1 MLFRVSILCY
11 LLVFFTC
18 KNCNN
23 SAVVKTEESSW
34 VSLFDGSSL
43 EGWRAYNG
51 ENLPPGWAI
60 IDSVMTFSTE
70 IILEKDYDYKGSRDI
85 IYGAQEFEN
94 FELYLE
100 WKIPPGGN
108 SGIFY
113 HVVEGYSG
121 IPEIAH
127 EYQLIDDHNYTDF
140 HDITDYNRSI
150 GVDKNPHLLQ
160 PFQSTA
166 ADYAMYSPNPLK
178 KKLNPPGY
186 WNSSKIIFTSN
197 RVEHYLNGE
206 RVLEFAPWS
215 SEWENKLKTGK
226 WGFADDYGRSKVG
239 YIGLQDH
246 GSPLWFRNIK
256 IKPLP

>member
-70 IILEKDYDYKGSRDI
+70 IMLEKDYDYKGSRDI

-113 HVVEGYSG
+113 HVVEG
-121 IPEIAH
+121 
-127 EYQLIDDHNYTDF
+127 
-140 HDITDYNRSI
+140 
-150 GVDKNPHLLQ
+150 
-160 PFQSTA
+160 
-166 ADYAMYSPNPLK
+166 
-178 KKLNPPGY
+178 
-186 WNSSKIIFTSN
+186 
-197 RVEHYLNGE
+197 
-206 RVLEFAPWS
+206 
-215 SEWENKLKTGK
+215 
-226 WGFADDYGRSKVG
+226 
-239 YIGLQDH
+239 
-246 GSPLWFRNIK
+246 
-256 IKPLP
+256 